1 VESNKHTC
9 VLVYCTFKRERD
21 THTHTHKHT
30 QMATTWGEVLAGL
43 VFFAN
48 SCRVQFFAARLLFS
62 RKFVSP
68 LPNLCIFVRASRGS
82 PFEFAPLIACR
93 VIISTSRP
101 ASIRSVPR
109 CPSSSALLTVMDRNY
124 LLTCTKPP
132 CCLLSGMSL
141 CGDFPSLACGR
152 CIIPSPSAWF
162 SGH

>member
-1 VESNKHTC
+1 MRIGILYIQDTHTH
-9 VLVYCTFKRERD
+9 

-68 LPNLCIFVRASRGS
+68 LPNLCIFVRASRGRH
-82 PFEFAPLIACR
+82 FEFAPLIAFR

-109 CPSSSALLTVMDRNY
+109 CPSSSALLTVIERNY
-124 LLTCTKPP
+124 LFACKFPP
-132 CCLLSGMSL
+132 CCLLSGML
-141 CGDFPSLACGR
+141 LFGDFPSLACGR
-152 CIIPSPSAWF
+152 CIIPSPPAWF

>member
-1 VESNKHTC
+1 MRIGILYIHKT
-9 VLVYCTFKRERD
+9 D
-21 THTHTHKHT
+21 TNT
-30 QMATTWGEVLAGL
+30 QMGTTWGEVLAGL

-48 SCRVQFFAARLLFS
+48 SCRVQFFAARLLFP

-68 LPNLCIFVRASRGS
+68 LPNLCVFVRASRGR
-82 PFEFAPLIACR
+82 PLEFAPLIACR
-93 VIISTSRP
+93 VIISTFRP